1 MAAVLAVAWEV
12 AAVLVEEVEALQEI
26 RSIATNKIVET
37 SAKSSQLVP
46 VASKR
51 RSLGVVAT
59 KRVVLGC
66 LRGMIFVGTKL
77 AFCNHLFGQL
87 PLVFPLR
94 HSPSATYVFR
104 GYNSSATNTE
114 PCRVTTVATA
124 RVPLH
129 LLFRCNSP
137 VYLPRPILWQETMST
152 NLIRVEK
159 TICHKQFNRGN
170 KNFQHKLFWWRQT
183 KATMKKFRGDTL
195 FQHKLFLWRQIV
207 ATCKIFVAMLYF
219 N

>member
-1 MAAVLAVAWEV
+1 MALLGVVLRDHKT
-12 AAVLVEEVEALQEI
+12 LGRCSIQFLPLQEI

-66 LRGMIFVGTKL
+66 LRGMIFVATKL

-87 PLVFPLR
+87 PRVFLLR
-94 HSPSATYVFR
+94 HSPNATYVFR

-114 PCRVTTVATA
+114 PWRVTTVATA
-124 RVPLH
+124 RVPLR
-129 LLFRCNSP
+129 LLFRWNSP

-170 KNFQHKLFWWRQT
+170 TSSLVIATSKKS
-183 KATMKKFRGDTL
+183 KATNYCDNEKFP
-195 FQHKLFLWRQIV
+195 W
-207 ATCKIFVAMLYF
+207 
-219 N
+219 